1 MIHRRDEFRGAQ
13 ATIDK
18 VHQLAKDGKIN
29 LFTQYQMASVKGD
42 KNLESIDIKH
52 DNNEI
57 KNLKT
62 DYVLGFFG
70 LIMQLGPIANWGLN
84 IDKKTIEVDTEKFE
98 TNQKGI
104 YAVGD
109 ICNYPGKLKLI
120 LSGFHEGALAA
131 RACFKLARPNEKYRF
146 EFTTSSKT
154 IKERL
159 GVKKVIELYSANT
172 PNGKKISIMLEEIG
186 YEYKVI
192 NIDLNKGDQFKPEFK
207 KISPFSKIPVIIDQ
221 DNNKNIFESGAILMY
236 LAEQS
241 GKFYDTKDRL
251 EINQWLMAQMGYVG
265 PMLGQHHQF
274 HHYNPGKSQFGEER
288 YFKISK
294 RIYEELD
301 ERLSKSR
308 FLAGENYTIADIGT
322 FPWIARHEWHDIG
335 LKNYKNLTRW
345 YVEISEREAV
355 KKGFKFMN
363 KDEVPPKP

>member
-1 MIHRRDEFRGAQ
+1 MID
-13 ATIDK
+13 
-18 VHQLAKDGKIN
+18 
-29 LFTQYQMASVKGD
+29 
-42 KNLESIDIKH
+42 
-52 DNNEI
+52 
-57 KNLKT
+57 
-62 DYVLGFFG
+62 
-70 LIMQLGPIANWGLN
+70 
-84 IDKKTIEVDTEKFE
+84 
-98 TNQKGI
+98 
-104 YAVGD
+104 
-109 ICNYPGKLKLI
+109 
-120 LSGFHEGALAA
+120 
-131 RACFKLARPNEKYRF
+131 
-146 EFTTSSKT
+146 
-154 IKERL
+154 
-159 GVKKVIELYSANT
+159 LYSANT

-186 YEYKVI
+186 YEYKVV

-221 DNNKNIFESGAILMY
+221 DNNTNIFESGAILMY

-301 ERLSKSR
+301 ERLSQSR

-335 LKNYKNLTRW
+335 LKNYKSLTRW

-363 KDEVPPKP
+363 KDEIPPKP